1 METVNFFFFYLH
13 AFYHSCVFIHLVFT
27 LQPWKPGSVYFKQ
40 GVIERQMLVGTAQAS
55 HLEC

>member
-1 METVNFFFFYLH
+1 METVNFFFFIYSLSITH
-13 AFYHSCVFIHLVFT
+13 VCLSVLSSP
-27 LQPWKPGSVYFKQ
+27 LQPWKPGSVYFQQ